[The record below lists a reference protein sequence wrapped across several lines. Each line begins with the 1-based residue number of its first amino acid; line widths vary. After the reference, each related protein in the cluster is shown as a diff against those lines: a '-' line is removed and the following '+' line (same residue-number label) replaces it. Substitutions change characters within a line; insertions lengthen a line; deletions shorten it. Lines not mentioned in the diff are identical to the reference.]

1 MELVRRERE
10 RKKEV
15 RVVSNFYSLLY
26 SEEEQGRKNEV
37 RGRERES
44 KYDRKRRSQRK
55 RGGERE

>member
-37 RGRERES
+37 RGRERE
-44 KYDRKRRSQRK
+44 QI
-55 RGGERE
+55 